1 MSSKTDGLRDI
12 FMEVSDT
19 DTVVE
24 EQTGQEKRIGDE
36 EMDLEAA
43 AADGLDEAMDSGDD
57 QLANQF
63 GQVWSVALAA
73 DHDTL
78 PDPDRR
84 THPPNAGPIA
94 ARV

>member
-63 GQVWSVALAA
+63 
-73 DHDTL
+73 D
-78 PDPDRR
+78 
-84 THPPNAGPIA
+84 
-94 ARV
+94 